1 MTRWRHVTVV
11 GLGLIGGSI
20 ARALRA
26 RGLAT
31 TIVGVGRSRPALGS
45 AVAAGAI
52 DLATEDMGQGVT
64 GADLV
69 VLCAPVGVLPGL
81 VRAAWPHLAPGA
93 LLTDVGSVK
102 RGIVEAAE
110 ACPGRD
116 GVLFAGSHPMAGSER
131 SGFGA
136 SDPDLFE
143 GRLALVTE
151 TSRTDARAVAAA
163 TAFWAALGSQVRVLS
178 VEAHD
183 RGVAMISHLVHLA
196 AYGLVTSADEDALP
210 LVARGFADTTRVA
223 LSSETLWADIFRE
236 NRPALLDAV
245 ARYRAV
251 LERWEGW
258 IRAGRWESLE
268 AELGRARE
276 VREKLS

>member
-20 ARALRA
+20 ARSLRA

-31 TIVGVGRSRPALGS
+31 TIVGVGRSRPALRS
-45 AVAAGAI
+45 AVAAGTI

-93 LLTDVGSVK
+93 LLTDVGGVK

>member
-31 TIVGVGRSRPALGS
+31 TIVGVGRSRPALRS
-45 AVAAGAI
+45 AVAAGTI

-163 TAFWAALGSQVRVLS
+163 TAFWAALGSQVRVLL

>member
-31 TIVGVGRSRPALGS
+31 TIVGVGRSRPALRS
-45 AVAAGAI
+45 AVAAGTI

-93 LLTDVGSVK
+93 LLTDVGGVK

-258 IRAGRWESLE
+258 IRAGRWESLK

>member
-20 ARALRA
+20 ARSLRA

-31 TIVGVGRSRPALGS
+31 TIVGVGRSRPALRS

>member
-1 MTRWRHVTVV
+1 VTRWRHVTVV

-31 TIVGVGRSRPALGS
+31 TIVGVGRSRPALRS
-45 AVAAGAI
+45 AVAAGTI

-93 LLTDVGSVK
+93 LLTDVGGVK